1 MKTRVMARALAVL
14 AFVPVGLVHGGSPA
28 TVTWDRDVAPA
39 IGSVICMTRYERN
52 GKVNFTP
59 TFGGCEAPAG
69 LSPAML
75 AVRQVFAGS
84 VQTIERLRS
93 TERATEGVFREVP
106 EGTPD
111 RNEVLLA
118 RYRHD
123 LLASPRFQKLV
134 MPGVHRA
141 LAEAGLTCADCPGP
155 RTRPPVRS
163 VTVATLVPY
172 AVAFYWPDAILPNGR
187 PSVHICVGINGLA
200 RMPEVDLELADAA
213 LAAFFANAP
222 AVLEAGRPIVIEAMG
237 TPAYEAAADSAAKLE
252 YMRTTLA
259 TRLPQSPAFVRA
271 LAAGAATSLSP
282 LGLACTD
289 CASSGVPATSAPAA
303 TE

>member
-1 MKTRVMARALAVL
+1 MKTRMVARAMAVL
-14 AFVPVGLVHGGSPA
+14 AFAPVGPVHGGSPA

-39 IGSVICMTRYERN
+39 LGSVICMTRYEYK

-59 TFGGCEAPAG
+59 TFKGCEAPVG

-75 AVRQVFAGS
+75 AVRQVFAAS
-84 VQTIERLRS
+84 VQTIERLQS
-93 TERATEGVFREVP
+93 TERATESVFRDVP

-111 RNEVLLA
+111 RNDVLLA

-123 LLASPRFQKLV
+123 LLTSARFQKLV

-155 RTRPPVRS
+155 RTQPPVRS

-222 AVLEAGRPIVIEAMG
+222 AVLEAGRPVVIEAMG
-237 TPAYEAAADSAAKLE
+237 TPAYGAAADSAAKLE
-252 YMRTTLA
+252 YLRTTLA
-259 TRLPQSPAFVRA
+259 TRLPKTPAFVRA

-289 CASSGVPATSAPAA
+289 CVSSGAPRASVPPAT
-303 TE
+303 E